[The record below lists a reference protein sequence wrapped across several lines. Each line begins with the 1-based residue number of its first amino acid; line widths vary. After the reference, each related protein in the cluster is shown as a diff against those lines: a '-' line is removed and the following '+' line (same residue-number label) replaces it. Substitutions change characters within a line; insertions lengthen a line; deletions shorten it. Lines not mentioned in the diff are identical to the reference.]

1 MYALSLSYYRS
12 FMGILFNNF
21 LAGSDVV
28 SDILEVF
35 TSVAEW
41 FASIFQVLIP
51 MFWVPETGL
60 TFLGFLAVAAL
71 AISVILLITNIIQN
85 FLHFRS

>member
-1 MYALSLSYYRS
+1 MLSLNLFYFKSL
-12 FMGILFNNF
+12 MGLFFNNF
-21 LAGSDVV
+21 LAGTNIIK
-28 SDILEVF
+28 DILEVF
-35 TSVAEW
+35 TSIGEW

-71 AISVILLITNIIQN
+71 AISVILLILNIIQN